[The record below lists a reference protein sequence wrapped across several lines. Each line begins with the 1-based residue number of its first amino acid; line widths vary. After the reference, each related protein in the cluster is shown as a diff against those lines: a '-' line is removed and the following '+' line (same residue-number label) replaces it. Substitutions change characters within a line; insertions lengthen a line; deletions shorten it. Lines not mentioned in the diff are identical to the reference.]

1 MHKALRVLRENCAN
15 PLYMRRRNESASIYR
30 MKKIIVS
37 RANCMQSETR
47 IINFSDSA
55 DIACH
60 DRMVA
65 LVTQMRDLNKKTT
78 ARLRA
83 QRED

>member
-1 MHKALRVLRENCAN
+1 
-15 PLYMRRRNESASIYR
+15 
-30 MKKIIVS
+30 MKKIIVT

-47 IINFSDSA
+47 TINFSDSA

-78 ARLRA
+78 ARPRA